1 MLAIF
6 DSEYLGVGGAA
17 THKRKEVVQH
27 GEAEG
32 NYDRCASDIGAIEN

>member
-1 MLAIF
+1 MLAII
-6 DSEYLGVGGAA
+6 DSKYLGVGGAA
-17 THKRKEVVQH
+17 THKRKEMQH